1 MADSFPEFDDSEI
14 QLNER
19 SEITNMINGTK
30 TYYILV
36 RWSWVE
42 NKGYNADIFS
52 YDARQLDEQ
61 METFFALVS
70 KKKSRM
76 ATN

>member
-1 MADSFPEFDDSEI
+1 
-14 QLNER
+14 
-19 SEITNMINGTK
+19 MIKGRN

-52 YDARQLDEQ
+52 YDARQLDDEQ
-61 METFFALVS
+61 METFFA
-70 KKKSRM
+70 
-76 ATN
+76 